1 MTSYEE
7 RELARSYYPVAAAT
21 LYDLMNSDD
30 PEIVAEARQSLLDR
44 ADNIFDM
51 IEDLDDGWLE
61 TEATEDEIEKVKKV
75 ADMIK
80 QHRAKVGV

>member
-1 MTSYEE
+1 MTSDHE
-7 RELARSYYPVAAAT
+7 RELARSYYPVAVAK
-21 LYDLMNSDD
+21 LYDLMSSDD
-30 PEIVAEARQSLLDR
+30 PGVAAEARQQIHLR
-44 ADNIFDM
+44 ADTILNV

-61 TEATEDEIEKVKKV
+61 TEATEGEIEKVMKV